1 MKSKELRELN
11 NEELEHRLDE
21 IEEELFNLRFRV
33 MANVTDKPADIKKTK
48 IEKARILTIL
58 RERQLQGI
66 NYSAPPSK
74 KQEK

>member
-1 MKSKELRELN
+1 MKSNELRELN

-58 RERQLQGI
+58 RERQLQGGD
-66 NYSAPPSK
+66 NSLPSK
-74 KQEK
+74 NQEK